1 MDSDTFRSLPTEIQ
15 YEIIQDLKLKSRQ
28 TSWARLDEMIRKSK
42 TSLDFSK
49 QQIQHL
55 VHRNVMTQRLFD
67 INSTVGNEKKLQ
79 PVRIASER
87 GKQYVLVKNED
98 VTEGLGW
105 KLPGLH
111 VDKGTAD
118 KPLLEEDIQEEPDSS
133 DDDTKQ
139 NETTYVT
146 LISQLTFLNCIVIDF
161 CSKRRSQG

>member
-1 MDSDTFRSLPTEIQ
+1 LNVDSDTFRSLPTEIQ
-15 YEIIQDLKLKSRQ
+15 YELIQDLKLKSRQ

-55 VHRNVMTQRLFD
+55 VHRNVMTQRLLD
-67 INSTVGNEKKLQ
+67 VNSAVGNAKNLQ

-111 VDKGTAD
+111 SDKGTAD
-118 KPLLEEDIQEEPDSS
+118 KPLLEEDIQEEEDDDS
-133 DDDTKQ
+133 DDGTQ
-139 NETTYVT
+139 ERETT
-146 LISQLTFLNCIVIDF
+146 
-161 CSKRRSQG
+161 

>member
-1 MDSDTFRSLPTEIQ
+1 LDVDSDTFRSLPTEIQ
-15 YEIIQDLKLKSRQ
+15 YELIQDLKLKSRQ

-55 VHRNVMTQRLFD
+55 MHRNVMTQRLLD
-67 INSTVGNEKKLQ
+67 VNSAVSNEKNLQ

-98 VTEGLGW
+98 VSEGLGW

-111 VDKGTAD
+111 NDKGTAD
-118 KPLLEEDIQEEPDSS
+118 KPLLEEDIQEENDIV
-133 DDDTKQ
+133 DDENGEQANK
-139 NETTYVT
+139 
-146 LISQLTFLNCIVIDF
+146 
-161 CSKRRSQG
+161 

>member
-1 MDSDTFRSLPTEIQ
+1 
-15 YEIIQDLKLKSRQ
+15 
-28 TSWARLDEMIRKSK
+28 MIRKSK

-67 INSTVGNEKKLQ
+67 INSTVGNEKNLQ

-111 VDKGTAD
+111 VEKGTAD

-133 DDDTKQ
+133 DDDTKE
-139 NETTYVT
+139 NGTT
-146 LISQLTFLNCIVIDF
+146 
-161 CSKRRSQG
+161 